1 MSGPVERLDT
11 TLSVTPGNSSATCF
25 HARPRVA
32 RSWGRSAERRSA
44 HCAPPVPLGADATP
58 SRLVRR
64 NRRGRGAGA
73 GRFTGGSATP
83 PRSTPAWPRRRTHG
97 GRPPCPAPAPTW
109 RPSSRANVAA
119 VSPPNA
125 KVAPPADRFP
135 RTTSRSPRP
144 WPASGATRPASVIP
158 PQEGRDDRRY
168 PAAISRRFAAT
179 SGACIIGRCF
189 WLASRGLCA
198 DPNSPAFALSNWR
211 KRNVGSASPCRR
223 PRGRRPLPS
232 WSPARRKNSVVSRAC
247 PYRLAG
253 HSGDRSWVVFG
264 RILAAEARPD
274 KLFAPSR
281 L

>member
-32 RSWGRSAERRSA
+32 RSWGAQRRAPERSLCTLRCRWAPMPRRQE
-44 HCAPPVPLGADATP
+44 
-58 SRLVRR
+58 LVRR

-125 KVAPPADRFP
+125 KVAPPADPFP

-144 WPASGATRPASVIP
+144 WPASGATRPARVIP

-168 PAAISRRFAAT
+168 PAANLTPIRGDVRSLHNRAVLLVGFAWALRR
-179 SGACIIGRCF
+179 SE
-189 WLASRGLCA
+189 LAGIRVEQLEQTKRGLRLTLPPTKRSQAAAVMVPC
-198 DPNSPAFALSNWR
+198 PTEKLSRVRCVPSSPGWTQR
-211 KRNVGSASPCRR
+211 
-223 PRGRRPLPS
+223 
-232 WSPARRKNSVVSRAC
+232 
-247 PYRLAG
+247 
-253 HSGDRSWVVFG
+253 
-264 RILAAEARPD
+264 
-274 KLFAPSR
+274 
-281 L
+281 